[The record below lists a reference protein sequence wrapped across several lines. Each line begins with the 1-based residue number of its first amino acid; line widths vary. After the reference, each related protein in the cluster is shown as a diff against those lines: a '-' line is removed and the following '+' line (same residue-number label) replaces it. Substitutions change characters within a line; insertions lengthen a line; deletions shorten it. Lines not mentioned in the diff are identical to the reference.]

1 MIFTLLSLNSSWVA
15 ANYKWRL
22 VIKSNNLYLSTQLN
36 QIKQILF
43 GIYKGRKWQKMLK
56 FSFNARKRTK
66 ALKSSEITRT
76 QEPKSIWSYMP
87 KTRTLSVCFILMRIT
102 DEHGT
107 HRFYDVLRYP
117 PSQPRLHCAFPWI
130 LVKLRWTQAI
140 VTAVSHFL
148 VQNRVRILRTGQHTP
163 TRGTPRETSN
173 LVASLP
179 VSTHLLIIRCFNALW

>member
-1 MIFTLLSLNSSWVA
+1 MA
-15 ANYKWRL
+15 PCYKKQQL
-22 VIKSNNLYLSTQLN
+22 VRERAVKSN
-36 QIKQILF
+36 KQILF

-87 KTRTLSVCFILMRIT
+87 KTRTLSVCFILMSIT

-107 HRFYDVLRYP
+107 HRFYDVSRYP

-130 LVKLRWTQAI
+130 LDKLRWTQAI

-163 TRGTPRETSN
+163 TRSTPGRPQT
-173 LVASLP
+173 
-179 VSTHLLIIRCFNALW
+179 W

>member
-1 MIFTLLSLNSSWVA
+1 MA
-15 ANYKWRL
+15 PCYKKQQL
-22 VIKSNNLYLSTQLN
+22 VRERAVKSN
-36 QIKQILF
+36 KQILF

-163 TRGTPRETSN
+163 TRSTPRETSN

-179 VSTHLLIIRCFNALW
+179 LSTHLLIIRCFNALW